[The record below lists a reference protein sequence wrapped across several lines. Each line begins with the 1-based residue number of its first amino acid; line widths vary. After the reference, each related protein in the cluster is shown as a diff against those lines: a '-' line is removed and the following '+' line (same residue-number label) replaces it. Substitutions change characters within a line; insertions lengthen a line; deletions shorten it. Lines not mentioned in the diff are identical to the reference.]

1 MTDKK
6 REAKLSRLRQVI
18 LDSADTL
25 TTGDYS
31 IEEHQALN
39 DMIFGASLMISTA
52 REMDDAMQE
61 IHDEPEDKP
70 H

>member
-1 MTDKK
+1 MSDKK
-6 REAKLSRLRQVI
+6 REAKLNRLRQVI

-25 TTGDYS
+25 ATDVYG

-39 DMIFGASLMISTA
+39 DLIFSASLLISSVQA
-52 REMDDAMQE
+52 MDEAMQE
-61 IHDEPEDKP
+61 IADEPEDKP